1 MLVATASAPSRRVRV
16 SGPVVAVA
24 SRGRG
29 GADRGESADG
39 GGGAGRIVALH
50 PVREG
55 VGRSAAHGVDRGG
68 GRGGVAEI
76 QRARMIAALVEVAR
90 ERGASGVTV
99 ANIVARSGVSRR
111 TFYELFEDRE
121 DCFLA
126 GFDLAVQGAARRVLP
141 AYEARGTWRER
152 VRAGLGAL
160 LEYLD
165 DEPGMGA
172 LCVVDALGAGP
183 VALERRTQ
191 VVQALIDAV
200 HEGRREARG
209 ATKPTW
215 LTAEGV
221 VGAVLAVLHARLA
234 AGDAQANG
242 ARGNGARVVGARAHG
257 AQEAGAL
264 ASRARTHGAQEAGAL
279 ASRARTDGAQ
289 EFREPSGGARAG
301 GRRAGG
307 APPMAALLSPLMG
320 MIVLPYLGK
329 AAAARENSR
338 PAARRRPPTPPSGD
352 PLRDLDMRLTYRTVQ
367 VLLAIAALGG
377 RGPGPSN
384 RQVAEAA
391 GVADPGQISKLLAR
405 LQHLGLIENEGGPPA
420 PGEPHVWRLTL
431 KGAEIERTIRR
442 QATPA
447 GA

>member
-1 MLVATASAPSRRVRV
+1 MLVARASAPSGRVRAP
-16 SGPVVAVA
+16 GLVVVVA
-24 SRGRG
+24 SRARG
-29 GADRGESADG
+29 GGANR
-39 GGGAGRIVALH
+39 GGGAGR
-50 PVREG
+50 G
-55 VGRSAAHGVDRGG
+55 AARRPADGYVDRSG

-90 ERGASGVTV
+90 EHGASGVTV
-99 ANIVARSGVSRR
+99 ARIVARSRVSRR

-126 GFDLAVQGAARRVLP
+126 AFDLAVRGAARRVLP
-141 AYEARGTWRER
+141 AYRVRGTWRER

-172 LCVVDALGAGP
+172 LCVVDTLGAGP
-183 VALERRTQ
+183 VAVERRTQ
-191 VVQALIDAV
+191 VVQVLIDAV

-209 ATKPTW
+209 ATKPTR

-234 AGDAQANG
+234 ADAGANGAHANG
-242 ARGNGARVVGARAHG
+242 ARATGAWVNGGRAN
-257 AQEAGAL
+257 
-264 ASRARTHGAQEAGAL
+264 
-279 ASRARTDGAQ
+279 
-289 EFREPSGGARAG
+289 GARAG
-301 GRRAGG
+301 SAQEVGGRAGGAQTGG
-307 APPMAALLSPLMG
+307 APPMVALLGPLTG

-329 AAAARENSR
+329 AAAARETSR
-338 PAARRRPPTPPSGD
+338 PAARRTPATPPSGD
-352 PLRDLDMRLTYRTVQ
+352 PLRELDMRLTYRTVRA
-367 VLLAIAALGG
+367 LLAIAALGG

-384 RQVAEAA
+384 RQVADTA

-405 LQHLGLIENEGGPPA
+405 LEHLGLIENEGGPPA
-420 PGEPHVWRLTL
+420 PGEPHVWRLTP
-431 KGAEIERTIRR
+431 KGAEVERTIRR

-447 GA
+447 DG